1 MVWKSLPTSNP
12 QHIGVFGTCGC
23 LLTYIFSDPDHRT
36 RCGQPSPY
44 TGNRGTLRC
53 SSHQGGFRM
62 PFNLPEATQI
72 LQRTPAVLTE
82 MVGAVPDGWIKATEG
97 VGTWSC
103 YDIVGHLIHGELTD
117 WIPRAR
123 IILEHGETKAFEP
136 FDRCA
141 QFREDQTR
149 PISALVDQFAFMRAE
164 NLAILQGLRLSNADL
179 ACKGT

>member
-1 MVWKSLPTSNP
+1 M
-12 QHIGVFGTCGC
+12 Q
-23 LLTYIFSDPDHRT
+23 
-36 RCGQPSPY
+36 
-44 TGNRGTLRC
+44 
-53 SSHQGGFRM
+53 
-62 PFNLPEATQI
+62 FNLSDAAQI

-82 MVGAVPDGWIKATEG
+82 MVGAVPDNWIKTTEG

-123 IILEHGETKAFEP
+123 IILKHGEAKTFEP

-149 PISALVDQFAFMRAE
+149 PIGALLDQFAFMRGE
-164 NLAILQGLRLSNADL
+164 NLNILQGLRLSSDDL
-179 ACKGT
+179 ARRGTHPELGTVTLGQLISTWAVHDLSHISQIARVTAKQYSHEVGPWHQYMSILKS